1 MSNITSSQY
10 WIEVEALATQI
21 AQDAMSQCDNS
32 RDEAEELIAD
42 SLMHETIGAHQ
53 WVIYNAYHLDV
64 LQYSDNSD
72 RYIDEFGTEDAA
84 LVLKESGLAGLHQA
98 LAFWALY
105 VDVQERIAGALDEVE
120 DNLTE

>member
-21 AQDAMSQCDNS
+21 AQDAMSSCGNNRSD
-32 RDEAEELIAD
+32 AEELIAD

-53 WVIYNAYHLDV
+53 WVIYNAYNLEL
-64 LQYSDNSD
+64 LQYSDNPD
-72 RYIDEFGTEDAA
+72 HYIDEFGTEDAA
-84 LVLKESGLAGLHQA
+84 IVLRESGLGGLHQS

-105 VDVQERIAGALDEVE
+105 ADVQEKIEEALDEVE
-120 DNLTE
+120 E